1 MFKSLNS
8 FLSSDDG
15 AVNVDWV
22 VLTSAIVLL
31 AATVGASVVAAT
43 IETSEDVSD
52 SVVAHAS

>member
-1 MFKSLNS
+1 MLKSLSS

-31 AATVGASVVAAT
+31 SATVGASVVAAT
-43 IETSEDVSD
+43 METSEGVSD
-52 SVVAHAS
+52 KVAAHAS